1 MTFSSPRALGFGVI
15 ALSGITL
22 STAFTSSAMAA
33 GTCGAGATLISGDI
47 CQVTFTSGSH
57 TFTPPAGITKLDALV
72 VGGGGL
78 GYSASASSNEYHS
91 YGGNGGDVKVVSLS
105 VTGAVSVVVGA
116 GSTSTVA
123 ASASSATQG
132 STVTTSNPGEN
143 AQRWN
148 PGHSGAG
155 TRNDGNYG
163 GSGNV
168 GVTLYFYV
176 NGGSGASANANGPT
190 NGNGGAG
197 IIASSIAT
205 GTLFSTDTDCYGG
218 GGGGSVWDL
227 DWRPATIYPAL
238 GQCGGGSVTVS
249 ASGSAPF
256 NASQTLAAPRANSG
270 GGGAAYWF
278 APAGTVSSPG
288 TVQSGLQDGAAGV
301 VILRFDAAQTPA
313 PLPDTGMNVGGVL
326 GLGAST
332 LLAGA
337 AALILGRR
345 RKA

>member
-1 MTFSSPRALGFGVI
+1 MTSTRMRAFGVGAV
-15 ALSGITL
+15 ALSGISL
-22 STAFTSSAMAA
+22 TAGFASSAVAA
-33 GTCGAGATLISGDI
+33 SGCGAGATLVSPEI
-47 CQVTFTSGSH
+47 CEITFTSGSH

-72 VGGGGL
+72 VGGGSR

-105 VTGAVSVVVGA
+105 VTGDVNVVVGA

-132 STVTTSNPGEN
+132 SAVTTSNPGEN

-148 PGHSGAG
+148 TGRSGAG
-155 TRNDGNYG
+155 TRNGNDYG
-163 GSGNV
+163 GSGNT
-168 GVTLYFYV
+168 GVILYFYV
-176 NGGSGASANANGPT
+176 SGGSGASAYAGGPD

-197 IIASSIAT
+197 IVASSIAT
-205 GTLFSTDTDCYGG
+205 GTLFSSDTDCFGG

-238 GQCGGGSVTVS
+238 GQCGGGSVTVT
-249 ASGSAPF
+249 AAGSAPF

-301 VILRFDAAQTPA
+301 VILRFDATQTPV
-313 PLPDTGMNVGGVL
+313 PLPDTGMNVGGTL
-326 GLGAST
+326 GLGASA
-332 LLAGA
+332 LIAGA